1 VVVRLVLFGIGLEL
15 GFEMTRSVV
24 FLLVFV
30 KSWHIIID
38 GFTSILKG
46 DRLSRWIVSSRSYNG
61 NF

>member
-1 VVVRLVLFGIGLEL
+1 MVVRLVLFGIGFEL
-15 GFEMTRSVV
+15 EMTRSVV